1 MITLKM
7 DVEEFRM
14 HTQALHCLRQTTITL
29 STPNVTLG
37 ADILIVLTKL
47 TFLFV
52 QIWVF
57 Q

>member
-1 MITLKM
+1 M